1 MRVKIPTLSLQNTQG
16 QGWGTRIVIPVIDA
30 DEELQYALRLSRAV
44 VGSANPVHE
53 RSALVNEAAIGL
65 DATSN
70 RPVGFSELFAK
81 TAVAHTIT
89 YMFLGILAATGLH
102 YGEGFAKP
110 EVACYM
116 RQLND
121 PQVMAGPLFQPIRGL
136 VFALAFYPLREVL
149 FGRKRGWLVLWW
161 LLVALGILG
170 TFGPAPA
177 SLEGML
183 YTTWPV
189 LGQLRGWL
197 EVVPQALLLSVILC
211 YWVNHPKKW
220 LNWTLGVVF
229 VIAMAL
235 PVLGLLTRQ
244 HH

>member
-1 MRVKIPTLSLQNTQG
+1 MHDRAIP
-16 QGWGTRIVIPVIDA
+16 
-30 DEELQYALRLSRAV
+30 AV
-44 VGSANPVHE
+44 VNTEQSP
-53 RSALVNEAAIGL
+53 SLW
-65 DATSN
+65 
-70 RPVGFSELFAK
+70 ELSVK
-81 TAVAHTIT
+81 TAAAHTIT
-89 YMFLGILAATGLH
+89 YMFMGIVAATTLH

-121 PQVMAGPLFQPIRGL
+121 PWVMAGPLFQPIRGL

-149 FGRKRGWLVLWW
+149 FGRKHGWLVMWW

-170 TFGPAPA
+170 TFGPAPE
-177 SLEGML
+177 SLEGMV
-183 YTTWPV
+183 YSTWPV
-189 LGQLRGWL
+189 LGQMRGWL

-220 LNWTLGVVF
+220 LNWTLGVLFAIVM
-229 VIAMAL
+229 VL

>member
-1 MRVKIPTLSLQNTQG
+1 MHDRAIP
-16 QGWGTRIVIPVIDA
+16 
-30 DEELQYALRLSRAV
+30 AV
-44 VGSANPVHE
+44 VNTEQSP
-53 RSALVNEAAIGL
+53 SLW
-65 DATSN
+65 
-70 RPVGFSELFAK
+70 ELSVK
-81 TAVAHTIT
+81 TAAAHTIT
-89 YMFLGILAATGLH
+89 YMFMGIVAATTLH

-121 PQVMAGPLFQPIRGL
+121 PRVMAGPLFQPIRGL

-149 FGRKRGWLVLWW
+149 FGRKHGWLVMWW

-177 SLEGML
+177 SLEGMV
-183 YTTWPV
+183 YSTWPV
-189 LGQLRGWL
+189 LGQMRGWL

-220 LNWTLGVVF
+220 LNWTLGVLFAIVM
-229 VIAMAL
+229 VL